1 MLQAKVTH
9 HLVDERICGSIQP
22 PQMVGRGSV
31 CYSGSALQNSLTA
44 RDLLG
49 MQRVSLEDVL
59 TATLNLCLRVYIF
72 TE

>member
-31 CYSGSALQNSLTA
+31 CYSGSALQNTRLARNAARLPGRHPHSHTKFMLNSL
-44 RDLLG
+44 
-49 MQRVSLEDVL
+49 
-59 TATLNLCLRVYIF
+59 YF
-72 TE
+72 Y